1 MKTKSWVVNCALQIS
16 LCLLSPQGG
25 SEQQQ
30 QSTVLYI
37 GSRAGFM
44 EMVFF
49 FHHCPHLL
57 HN

>member
-1 MKTKSWVVNCALQIS
+1 MGGNLHCKIS

-25 SEQQQ
+25 SEQHHQ
-30 QSTVLYI
+30 QSSTAQCLYMD
-37 GSRAGFM
+37 SRAGFM

-49 FHHCPHLL
+49 IITAHTLL